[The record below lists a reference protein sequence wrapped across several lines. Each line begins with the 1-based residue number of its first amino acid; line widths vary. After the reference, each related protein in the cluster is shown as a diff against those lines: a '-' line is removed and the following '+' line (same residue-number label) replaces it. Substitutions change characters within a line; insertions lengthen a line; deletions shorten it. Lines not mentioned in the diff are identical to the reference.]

1 MPGRSPCAKRK
12 NMKTFL
18 AIVVLILTGL
28 VFWVRYVSV
37 RPTEAHREIIAGLKE
52 ELEDSRA
59 ERDQLVVELSK
70 TKAAL
75 ERARAA
81 APTAVFD
88 EPTSPASGAAPDSV
102 NAATGGGA
110 ASAPVPATTLEAR
123 LTQLG
128 EIYHRN
134 HSALL
139 EEKATLEAS
148 LESVRAKRKL
158 LVDTPMKFS
167 EQTIVTDPDGNITG
181 FRGVRTS
188 DADRQRAFA
197 KRDDRLA
204 LMDGEIKELVSS
216 IVRSEA
222 GIKRLDELYQNAVAK
237 AKAEMAAP

>member
-1 MPGRSPCAKRK
+1 MA
-12 NMKTFL
+12 MKAFFV
-18 AIVVLILTGL
+18 IVVVILTGL
-28 VFWVRYVSV
+28 VFWVRYISV

-52 ELEDSRA
+52 ELEDSRI
-59 ERDQLVVELSK
+59 ERDQLVAELSK

-81 APTAVFD
+81 ASTAVFD
-88 EPTSPASGAAPDSV
+88 EAASPASGAAPVSV
-102 NAATGGGA
+102 SAVTGGEA
-110 ASAPVPATTLEAR
+110 TSAPVPATTLEAR

-148 LESVRAKRKL
+148 LESVRARREL

-167 EQTIVTDPDGNITG
+167 EQTVVTDEEGNITG
-181 FRGVRTS
+181 LRGVRTS

-197 KRDDRLA
+197 NRDDRLA
-204 LMDGEIKELVSS
+204 LMDAEIKELVSS

-222 GIKRLDELYQNAVAK
+222 GIKRLDELYQNAIAK

>member
-1 MPGRSPCAKRK
+1 MT
-12 NMKTFL
+12 MKAFFV
-18 AIVVLILTGL
+18 IVVLILTGL
-28 VFWVRYVSV
+28 VFWVRYISV

-52 ELEDSRA
+52 ELEDSRV
-59 ERDQLVVELSK
+59 ERDQLVAELSK
-70 TKAAL
+70 TKASL

-81 APTAVFD
+81 ASTAVFD
-88 EPTSPASGAAPDSV
+88 EAPLSASGAAPVSV
-102 NAATGGGA
+102 SAVTAGDAT
-110 ASAPVPATTLEAR
+110 SAPVPPTTLEAR

-128 EIYHRN
+128 GIYHRN

-167 EQTIVTDPDGNITG
+167 EQTVVTDEEGNITG
-181 FRGVRTS
+181 LRGVRTS

-204 LMDGEIKELVSS
+204 LMDAEIKELVAS

-222 GIKRLDELYQNAVAK
+222 GIKRLDELYQNAIAK